1 MSGGGGQGARAAGRA
16 VQQQMQARCGEP
28 GEGVGVAQ
36 SAGAAD
42 RVAGAAAVGE
52 RVAQRADAQP
62 ALVLV
67 AAHGLGEPGCLVA
80 ADEAVLLLL
89 AVAVGDG
96 GVESGDDGAQFGH
109 REEGPGL
116 VAVED
121 GVQSL
126 VEAAEQAGVVAP
138 LGPVRRLR
146 CHLVGLAGVEV
157 GRGGGLVHVLCARDD
172 HHALGRQVE
181 LGAQGGEEAE
191 GLVALA
197 GAAGGGE
204 VAGDDHQVGGRGS
217 RVPEHDQVAADLAAE
232 RVGFAAPPEVGPG
245 QVQDGHG
252 VVAAAGGSGRGGLRI
267 EGRPGR
273 TAAARPAGAGE
284 RARPEPARVDLLGEP
299 DTARAAARRG
309 ARRGAGRGAR
319 RGARRAARS
328 AAGVAGPPAGA
339 GVPVDGL
346 LDPGEQQGACGVG
359 VGDAHQVDVGDR
371 GEESLDR
378 HLVHPDGQEASF
390 G

>member
-1 MSGGGGQGARAAGRA
+1 MLDVDHGGQFGDGEDAAGVPPLAGEPLGLGGDPVVPPGDGVRGDLEQLEAGGGRGAEERQPAGGSGEPAVSGGGGQGARAAGRA
-16 VQQQMQARCGEP
+16 VQQQVQARCGEP

-67 AAHGLGEPGCLVA
+67 AAHGLGEPGGLVA

-96 GVESGDDGAQFGH
+96 GVESGDDGAQFGD

-126 VEAAEQAGVVAP
+126 VEPAEQAGVVAP

-157 GRGGGLVHVLCARDD
+157 GQGGGLVHVLCARDD

-252 VVAAAGGSGRGGLRI
+252 VVAAA
-267 EGRPGR
+267 
-273 TAAARPAGAGE
+273 AAPAGE
-284 RARPEPARVDLLGEP
+284 
-299 DTARAAARRG
+299 
-309 ARRGAGRGAR
+309 
-319 RGARRAARS
+319 
-328 AAGVAGPPAGA
+328 
-339 GVPVDGL
+339 
-346 LDPGEQQGACGVG
+346 ACG
-359 VGDAHQVDVGDR
+359 
-371 GEESLDR
+371 
-378 HLVHPDGQEASF
+378 
-390 G
+390 